1 MKGSTWSKGIGATLA
16 ILLVAMTAVACSGSK
31 ESNKEPA
38 ESSTKGD
45 DGKGQVA
52 QGDKQPEEAFNYY
65 KYKEPVE
72 ITIVKDVPPGLK
84 LPEGETIEDNS
95 VSRFVKKHTNIDFKV
110 AWYATGQDF
119 VQKQQLAIASNDI
132 PDVMLVDETTFRQLA
147 AAGQLEDLTEVYNK
161 YAQPKLKLKYEATGG
176 VALGKATYDG
186 KLMALPNLSGLAE
199 SISLLWV
206 RQDWLDKLNIPAPK
220 TTEDVEAI
228 AKAFV
233 QQDPN
238 GNKKADTIGLT
249 GSGSTLYSNGYAG
262 MHDFTGLFAAYNA
275 YPGLWQKGAD
285 GSIVYGSTT
294 AETKAA
300 IAKLRSM
307 YADGLIDKEFA
318 LRKDPNQLISSGEA
332 GMFFGP
338 WWAPWNLYESI
349 KNDPKANWKPY
360 WIADAE
366 GKLNTHMVPI
376 SSHFVVV
383 KKGFKHPDA
392 VMTYINWYT
401 GGDDLKSKDEKERA
415 RAQERL
421 DDYKKLDP
429 TLIAPL
435 YPLYTTYVDT
445 DVVEK
450 TATKLKQAISGEI
463 KPEDIE
469 EAGDKVL
476 FEQWQRDNANPRGNA
491 GDWPPPYAF
500 LNGGGAIMQPADR
513 KVFNEYTATTK
524 TMQRKWGNLQK
535 LETETLYK
543 IIMGEVPLE
552 AFDTFV
558 EKWKSQ
564 GGSEIITEIEAE
576 LSKQK

>member
-1 MKGSTWSKGIGATLA
+1 MKGSKWGKGIGVIMA
-16 ILLVAMTAVACSGSK
+16 ILLVAMMAAACSG
-31 ESNKEPA
+31 NKEANNQPA
-38 ESSTKGD
+38 ESPTQADNGN
-45 DGKGQVA
+45 GKAGQEET
-52 QGDKQPEEAFNYY
+52 QGEEAFDYY
-65 KYKEPVE
+65 RYKEPVE
-72 ITIVKDVPPGLK
+72 ITIVKDVPPDLK

-95 VSRFVKKHTNIDFKV
+95 FSRFVKKHTNIDFKV

-147 AAGQLEDLTEVYNK
+147 AAEQLEDLTEVYNK
-161 YAQPKLKLKYEATGG
+161 YAQPQLKSKYEATQG
-176 VALGKATYDG
+176 VALAKATYDG

-220 TTEDVEAI
+220 TADDVEAI

-238 GNKKADTIGLT
+238 GNNKADTVGLT
-249 GSGSTLYSNGYAG
+249 GSGASLYSNGYAG
-262 MHDFTGLFAAYNA
+262 MHDFTGLFAGYNA
-275 YPGLWQKGAD
+275 YPGLWLKGEGD
-285 GSIVYGSTT
+285 SIVYGSTT
-294 AETKAA
+294 PETKAT
-300 IAKLRSM
+300 IAKLRGM
-307 YADGLIDKEFA
+307 YANGLIDKEFA
-318 LRKDPNQLISSGEA
+318 LRKDPNQLVSNGEA

-338 WWAPWNLYESI
+338 WWAPWNLSESI
-349 KNDPKANWKPY
+349 TNDPAADWKPY

-401 GGDDLKSKDEKERA
+401 GGDSLKSEDEKERA
-415 RAQERL
+415 RAQQRL
-421 DDYKKLDP
+421 DDFQALDP
-429 TLIAPL
+429 TLIIAL

-450 TATKLKQAISGEI
+450 TNIKLKKAISGEI
-463 KPEDIE
+463 KPEDME
-469 EAGDKVL
+469 PGDRIVY
-476 FEQWQRDNANPRGNA
+476 EQWQRDNAKPKSNA
-491 GDWPPPYAF
+491 ADWPPPYAY
-500 LNGGGAIMQPADR
+500 LNGGDAVMQPVDR

-524 TMQRKWGNLQK
+524 TMQRKWANLQK
-535 LETETLYK
+535 LETETMYK
-543 IIMGEVPLE
+543 IIMGEEPLE

-564 GGSEIITEIEAE
+564 GGNEIIAEIEAE